1 QKPTTRA
8 RAVRRLTAQIE
19 EANGNPNTSDSEES
33 MSTVEPQLPPVMD
46 APAPNHGSLVPVSTA
61 WRGVVSPVRPHLVP
75 IYVRGNEL
83 GQTWYAGPERVY
95 LEQFSSEYLL
105 CGTDCCSG
113 GLHGQERQYLLIS
126 TDWVSLEALEYHGL
140 KYKVAWQHYLYLS
153 PDLKYLPRAASP
165 AALLSS
171 LSSISRRSHL
181 INHDVHHPSKLR
193 LARGITMASADQGG
207 AQKAGGGG
215 DSVTYDGKEYDVIQ
229 EGMARILVPGGMKE
243 NKDKNA
249 QQVFYNPIQQFN
261 RDLSVLAIKAYG
273 EEVIANRKGHPAAK
287 RLDNKEKKRR
297 RGDENDGND
306 RPAKVQVSEGE
317 GEGDAEVTITKTSDA
332 AAAPAPATAAET
344 EGNGSTEEPKKPEP
358 QPRFTILD
366 ALSASGLRALR
377 YSHELPFVTSVTAND
392 LTKSAAESIQLNVK
406 HNGLEDKIVV
416 NHDDAIAHM
425 YRRIADD
432 LSNRDSRGRPGT
444 KNKYDVIDLDPYG
457 TAAPFIDAAL
467 QAVRDDGG
475 LLCVTCTDGS
485 HWAGHCYAE
494 RSFALYGAVP
504 VKGMH
509 SHEAGLRLIL
519 HTLASTA
526 ARHGLHV
533 EPLLS
538 LSIDFYCRLWVR
550 VTKSANAISF
560 LGGKTMVAYQCSG
573 CTAWETQSLVR
584 TRAEPK
590 KKGGH
595 FFKHSLAK
603 GPPTDGACRHCGSAQ
618 HVAGPM
624 YGGAIHDQGFVRRV
638 LDLLPTADPAVYGT
652 LPRIEGM
659 LTTALEEYLP
669 GPEPAGDVD
678 AKEAALAR
686 VDSSPFFIMPSK
698 LAGFINAQ
706 QVPDNMFRGALKHLG
721 YRVTRSHCRPGSI
734 KTDAPWDT
742 IWFIMR
748 EWVRQ
753 KAPVKTERIRPT
765 MPAYRLLGLD
775 KEAAV
780 PAEEAAVPA
789 ADAGVSVGDAGEDT
803 IVTQVESTARRSDE
817 AVAQDTHMGDASE
830 AALTEA
836 DLRKTLVFDDAL
848 IRLGRARDNR
858 KLVRYQLNPRENWGP
873 MTRAKGK

>member
-1 QKPTTRA
+1 
-8 RAVRRLTAQIE
+8 
-19 EANGNPNTSDSEES
+19 
-33 MSTVEPQLPPVMD
+33 
-46 APAPNHGSLVPVSTA
+46 
-61 WRGVVSPVRPHLVP
+61 
-75 IYVRGNEL
+75 
-83 GQTWYAGPERVY
+83 
-95 LEQFSSEYLL
+95 
-105 CGTDCCSG
+105 
-113 GLHGQERQYLLIS
+113 
-126 TDWVSLEALEYHGL
+126 
-140 KYKVAWQHYLYLS
+140 
-153 PDLKYLPRAASP
+153 
-165 AALLSS
+165 
-171 LSSISRRSHL
+171 
-181 INHDVHHPSKLR
+181 
-193 LARGITMASADQGG
+193 MASADQAA
-207 AQKAGGGG
+207 AQKAGS
-215 DSVTYDGKEYDVIQ
+215 DEESVTYDGKDYDVIQ
-229 EGMARILVPGGMKE
+229 EGRAKILVPGGMKE
-243 NKDKNA
+243 NKDKDA

-261 RDLSVLAIKAYG
+261 RDLSVLAIRAYG
-273 EEVIANRKGHPAAK
+273 EEVIAKRRLHPGAK
-287 RLDNKEKKRR
+287 RKEDKEKKRR
-297 RGDENDGND
+297 RADQNDGND

-317 GEGDAEVTITKTSDA
+317 GDAEVTIKTTSEAPAAADA
-332 AAAPAPATAAET
+332 AAADAAAADAAAADAAAADAAAPTAPAEAAET
-344 EGNGSTEEPKKPEP
+344 GGYAKGGAKKPES

-392 LTKSAAESIQLNVK
+392 LTKSAAESIKLNVK
-406 HNGLEDKIVV
+406 HNELEDKIVV

-432 LSNRDSRGRPGT
+432 LSNRDNRGRPST

-494 RSFALYGAVP
+494 RSFSLYGAVP
-504 VKGMH
+504 IKGMH

-526 ARHGLHV
+526 ARHGLHI

-538 LSIDFYCRLWVR
+538 LSIDFYCRMWVR
-550 VTKSANAISF
+550 VKKSANAISY
-560 LGGKTMVAYQCSG
+560 LGGKTMVTYQCSG
-573 CTAWETQSLVR
+573 CTAWETQYMVR
-584 TRAEPK
+584 TKPEPK

-595 FFKHSLAK
+595 FFKHSLSK
-603 GPPTDGACRHCGSAQ
+603 GPPTDEKCRHCGSAQ
-618 HVAGPM
+618 HIAGPM
-624 YGGAIHDQGFVRRV
+624 YGGPIHNQEFVQRV
-638 LDLLPTADPAVYGT
+638 LDLLPTADPNVYGT

-669 GPEPAGDVD
+669 GPETTKDVD
-678 AKEAALAR
+678 PKDAELAR
-686 VDSSPFFIMPSK
+686 VDHSPFFIMPSK
-698 LAGFINAQ
+698 LAGVINAQ

-765 MPAYRLLGLD
+765 MPAYRLLRLD
-775 KEAAV
+775 KEAAGAHGQEASGETV
-780 PAEEAAVPA
+780 VKEVESMEKPLDEAPQDTEMGEAEAEADAAVDV
-789 ADAGVSVGDAGEDT
+789 DAPAGE
-803 IVTQVESTARRSDE
+803 VHEP
-817 AVAQDTHMGDASE
+817 
-830 AALTEA
+830 TEE

-848 IRLGRARDNR
+848 INLGRARENR

>member
-1 QKPTTRA
+1 
-8 RAVRRLTAQIE
+8 
-19 EANGNPNTSDSEES
+19 

-75 IYVRGNEL
+75 VYVRGNEL

-95 LEQFSSEYLL
+95 VEQFSSEYLP

-126 TDWVSLEALEYHGL
+126 TDWVSLEALEYHGF
-140 KYKVAWQHYLYLS
+140 KYKVAWQHCLCLN
-153 PDLKYLPRAASP
+153 PDLRYLPRAASP

-229 EGMARILVPGGMKE
+229 EGMARILVPGGMEE

-344 EGNGSTEEPKKPEP
+344 EGNGSTEEPRKPEP

-504 VKGMH
+504 
-509 SHEAGLRLIL
+509 
-519 HTLASTA
+519 
-526 ARHGLHV
+526 
-533 EPLLS
+533 
-538 LSIDFYCRLWVR
+538 
-550 VTKSANAISF
+550 
-560 LGGKTMVAYQCSG
+560 
-573 CTAWETQSLVR
+573 
-584 TRAEPK
+584 
-590 KKGGH
+590 
-595 FFKHSLAK
+595 
-603 GPPTDGACRHCGSAQ
+603 
-618 HVAGPM
+618 
-624 YGGAIHDQGFVRRV
+624 
-638 LDLLPTADPAVYGT
+638 
-652 LPRIEGM
+652 
-659 LTTALEEYLP
+659 EYLP

-686 VDSSPFFIMPSK
+686 VDSSPFFVMPSK
-698 LAGFINAQ
+698 LAGVINAQ

-780 PAEEAAVPA
+780 AAEEAAVPA
-789 ADAGVSVGDAGEDT
+789 ADAGMSVEDAGEDT

-817 AVAQDTHMGDASE
+817 AAAQDTHMGDASE

>member
-1 QKPTTRA
+1 
-8 RAVRRLTAQIE
+8 
-19 EANGNPNTSDSEES
+19 
-33 MSTVEPQLPPVMD
+33 M
-46 APAPNHGSLVPVSTA
+46 
-61 WRGVVSPVRPHLVP
+61 
-75 IYVRGNEL
+75 
-83 GQTWYAGPERVY
+83 
-95 LEQFSSEYLL
+95 YLL
-105 CGTDCCSG
+105 TLCRSF
-113 GLHGQERQYLLIS
+113 HRS
-126 TDWVSLEALEYHGL
+126 SNRF
-140 KYKVAWQHYLYLS
+140 K
-153 PDLKYLPRAASP
+153 LPRAASP

-229 EGMARILVPGGMKE
+229 EGMARILVPGGMEE

-344 EGNGSTEEPKKPEP
+344 EGNGSTEEPRKPEP

-584 TRAEPK
+584 TRPEPK

-638 LDLLPTADPAVYGT
+638 LDLLPTADPGVYGT

-686 VDSSPFFIMPSK
+686 VDSSPFFVMPSK
-698 LAGFINAQ
+698 LAGVINAQ

-780 PAEEAAVPA
+780 AAEEAAVPA
-789 ADAGVSVGDAGEDT
+789 ADAGMSVEDAGEDT

-817 AVAQDTHMGDASE
+817 AAAQDTHMGDASE